1 MQSKISRFLGG
12 GTEWLT
18 KRRWKSEKKFSRKK
32 NLHLLNEFMK
42 YAFDNPDVLEKIPPE
57 AELVIL
63 PIDDQELCEYNRKM
77 ADKMFSQGK
86 EIVIVKMEKPELP
99 VPEVELMMTATG

>member
-1 MQSKISRFLGG
+1 MRKNSAI
-12 GTEWLT
+12 
-18 KRRWKSEKKFSRKK
+18 KK
-32 NLHLLNEFMK
+32 NLDLLNEFMK
-42 YAFDNPDVLEKIPPE
+42 YAFDNPNVLEKIPPE

-77 ADKMFSQGK
+77 ANKMFSQGK
-86 EIVIVKMEKPELP
+86 EIVIVKMKKPELP

>member
-1 MQSKISRFLGG
+1 M
-12 GTEWLT
+12 
-18 KRRWKSEKKFSRKK
+18 KKNLAVKK

-42 YAFDNPDVLEKIPPE
+42 YAFDNPDVLEKITPE

-63 PIDDQELCEYNRKM
+63 PIDDWELCEYNRKM
-77 ADKMFSQGK
+77 ANKLFSQGK
-86 EIVIVKMEKPELP
+86 EIVIVKMKKPELP